1 MSKWLTHVKKT
12 MKQEKGKKKD
22 MGKKW
27 FSHVLKTAK
36 HSYKKKGGND
46 EDPEPLEK
54 GKPSAPAGVALME
67 DNPAPTAGRRRRGG
81 KTRRH

>member
-36 HSYKKKGGND
+36 QSYKKKGGND
-46 EDPEPLEK
+46 EDPE
-54 GKPSAPAGVALME
+54 KPTNSPSEPMGASIDAPE
-67 DNPAPTAGRRRRGG
+67 PTAPGGRRRRGG
-81 KTRRH
+81 KTRRR

>member
-36 HSYKKKGGND
+36 HSYKKKGG
-46 EDPEPLEK
+46 EDPEAK
-54 GKPSAPAGVALME
+54 KPEVEETPVTSDE
-67 DNPAPTAGRRRRGG
+67 PTLPGGRRRRGG
-81 KTRRH
+81 KTRRR